1 MYMNIRISILLN
13 NIQYEQVEALLSPVC
28 VESGVHESLSKK
40 WRDNS
45 GKVPV
50 NL

>member
-1 MYMNIRISILLN
+1 MYEYMNIRIFI
-13 NIQYEQVEALLSPVC
+13 IQYEQVEALLSPVC